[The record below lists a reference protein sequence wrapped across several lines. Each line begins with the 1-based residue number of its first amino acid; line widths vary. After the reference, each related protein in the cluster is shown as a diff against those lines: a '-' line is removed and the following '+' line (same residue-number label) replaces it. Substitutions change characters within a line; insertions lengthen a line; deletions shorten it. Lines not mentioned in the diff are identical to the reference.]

1 MRKVKGILI
10 TGTSRGLGRDLAQY
24 YLNAGYQVFG
34 CSRSEST
41 IQHQMY
47 SHERGDLTHPE
58 FAQRLVTRVFEQMPT
73 LNSAVLNAGLVSSV
87 LPALLISVDFAE
99 KMFRTNAMSPIQLA
113 TLLAKKFVRLGG
125 GSIVGISSVSVPL
138 KLKGSSVYS
147 ASKAALE
154 TYLKILA
161 KEVAQFNVRCNCLA
175 PALYNS
181 SATKNFSAKWQKDLI
196 AQQDIQELSELSDIV
211 NVIDFLIGKS
221 SRMITGQTISLG
233 FVS

>member
-1 MRKVKGILI
+1 
-10 TGTSRGLGRDLAQY
+10 
-24 YLNAGYQVFG
+24 
-34 CSRSEST
+34 
-41 IQHQMY
+41 
-47 SHERGDLTHPE
+47 
-58 FAQRLVTRVFEQMPT
+58 VFEQMPT